1 MIQFIRNVAN
11 GIVIGIAE
19 IIPGVSGGTLAVL
32 LNIYDQLIGSISHL
46 KKEFKKSIS
55 FLIPIVLGMG
65 IGIFA
70 FSHLIKF
77 LLANYPM
84 AVNFLFMGLIVGIVP
99 MLFGRSTAGGVKPVS
114 VVSCLVMLGIMIL
127 LAVVSAQQG
136 EASQILT
143 SLDFPNALRFAGV
156 GMLAAVCMILPGIS
170 GSMMM
175 VIFGTYDSVVNAV
188 SSLNIGMLLPVGVGV
203 VVGLLFGAKVVDI
216 CLHKWPQAT
225 YAAILG
231 LVVGSLASV
240 YMKSGFQFGT
250 AQSWVA
256 ILLLVL
262 GAAVSYFFTHYEP
275 GKSGESAQKV
285 SEETKA

>member
-1 MIQFIRNVAN
+1 MLHFLRNLVN
-11 GIVIGIAE
+11 GVVIGIAE

-46 KKEFKKSIS
+46 KKEFKKSIR
-55 FLIPIVLGMG
+55 FLIPVVLGMG
-65 IGIFA
+65 LGIFA

-84 AVNFLFMGLIVGIVP
+84 AVNFLFMGLIIGIVP
-99 MLFGRSTAGGVKPVS
+99 MLFNRSTSGGIKPVS
-114 VVSCLVMLGIMIL
+114 VVCCLITLAVMAV
-127 LAVVSAQQG
+127 LAVVSARQG
-136 EASQILT
+136 EASQVVT
-143 SLDFPNALRFAGV
+143 SLDFPGMLKFAGV

-188 SSLNIGMLLPVGVGV
+188 STLNIMLLLPVGAGV
-203 VVGLLFGAKVVDI
+203 VLGLLFGAKLVDI

-225 YAAILG
+225 YSAILG

-250 AQSWVA
+250 VQGWVA
-256 ILLLVL
+256 ILMLVA

-275 GKSGESAQKV
+275 AKGKEFSASK
-285 SEETKA
+285 EKL

>member
-1 MIQFIRNVAN
+1 M
-11 GIVIGIAE
+11 
-19 IIPGVSGGTLAVL
+19 
-32 LNIYDQLIGSISHL
+32 
-46 KKEFKKSIS
+46 
-55 FLIPIVLGMG
+55 LGMG

-256 ILLLVL
+256 ILLLVWAPRSLISLPIMSPEKAGRVLKRFRKKPKPDGCFLQKKAGPFQSGVGAEMHL
-262 GAAVSYFFTHYEP
+262 G
-275 GKSGESAQKV
+275 
-285 SEETKA
+285 

>member
-1 MIQFIRNVAN
+1 MLHFLRNLVN
-11 GIVIGIAE
+11 GVVIGIAE

-46 KKEFKKSIS
+46 KKEFKKSIR
-55 FLIPIVLGMG
+55 FLIPVVLGMG
-65 IGIFA
+65 LGIFA

-84 AVNFLFMGLIVGIVP
+84 AVNFLFMGLIIGIVP
-99 MLFGRSTAGGVKPVS
+99 MLFNRSTSGGIKPVS
-114 VVSCLVMLGIMIL
+114 VVCCLITLAVMAV
-127 LAVVSAQQG
+127 LAVVSASQG
-136 EASQILT
+136 EASQVVT
-143 SLDFPNALRFAGV
+143 SLDFPGMLKFAGV

-188 SSLNIGMLLPVGVGV
+188 STLNIMLLLPVGAGV
-203 VVGLLFGAKVVDI
+203 VLGLLFGAKLVDI

-225 YAAILG
+225 YSAILG

-250 AQSWVA
+250 VQGWVA
-256 ILLLVL
+256 ILMLVA

-275 GKSGESAQKV
+275 AKGKEFSAPK
-285 SEETKA
+285 EKL

>member
-1 MIQFIRNVAN
+1 MLHFIRNLAN

-46 KKEFKKSIS
+46 KKEFKKSIQ
-55 FLIPIVLGMG
+55 FLVPVVLGMG
-65 IGIFA
+65 VGIFA

-84 AVNFLFMGLIVGIVP
+84 AVNFLFIGLIIGIVP
-99 MLFGRSTAGGVKPVS
+99 MLFNRSTSGGIKPVS
-114 VVSCLVMLGIMIL
+114 VVCCLITLAIMAV
-127 LAVVSAQQG
+127 LAVVSARQG
-136 EASQILT
+136 ESSQVVT
-143 SLDFPNALRFAGV
+143 SLDFPGMLKYAGV

-188 SSLNIGMLLPVGVGV
+188 SSLNILFLLPVGVGIV
-203 VVGLLFGAKVVDI
+203 LGLLFGAKAVDI

-231 LVVGSLASV
+231 LVIGSLASV
-240 YMKSGFQFGT
+240 YMKSGFAFGT

-256 ILLLVL
+256 ILLLIV
-262 GAAVSYFFTHYEP
+262 GAVVSYFFTHYEP
-275 GKSGESAQKV
+275 GKKEKD
-285 SEETKA
+285 SEKM